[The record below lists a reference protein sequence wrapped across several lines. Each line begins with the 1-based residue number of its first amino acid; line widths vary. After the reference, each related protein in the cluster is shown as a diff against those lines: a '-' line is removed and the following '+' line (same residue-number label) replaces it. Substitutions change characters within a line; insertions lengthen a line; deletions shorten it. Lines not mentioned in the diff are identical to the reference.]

1 MTAFQWRHRVMMIVS
16 LVAVPFLIGAEAI
29 GCGGGEVTGGGGEGC
44 VVGGCSSQLCIEPGN
59 DGISTCEWNEAYACY
74 QQQGICERNSNN
86 ECGWRQTQALQDCIA
101 AASNPNPMPIR
112 TPVLGPCIRN
122 QPDACTSDA
131 DCTTGGCGGEVCHG
145 VGNDVT
151 STCDCTAPQGISCGC
166 VNGSCS
172 WWQ

>member
-1 MTAFQWRHRVMMIVS
+1 
-16 LVAVPFLIGAEAI
+16 
-29 GCGGGEVTGGGGEGC
+29 
-44 VVGGCSSQLCIEPGN
+44 
-59 DGISTCEWNEAYACY
+59 
-74 QQQGICERNSNN
+74 
-86 ECGWRQTQALQDCIA
+86 LQDCIA

-172 WWQ
+172 WWQCACKAGWRCTASAIATSRAVAPSRL